1 VKVKIT
7 IKGRRVQDVGYR
19 LFLLSKAH
27 SLKGFEASTVGED
40 LIVLV
45 EGDENIV
52 NRFIQTVKTEKP
64 PSADVSEVV
73 VEGYDGEVMDVKEY
87 REQLSL
93 EQLAKIATVGVE
105 MRDDIKEMKADIKE
119 IKGDMEEMKG
129 DIKTMLK
136 KQDETLAEIR
146 ATRNELRE
154 EIRAARNELREEIR
168 ATRSELKEEIRAT
181 RDEIKALREDLKQYL
196 DRKFEKLEKE
206 IALIKQK
213 IGLT

>member
-1 VKVKIT
+1 VKAKIT

-19 LFLLSKAH
+19 LFLLSRAH
-27 SLKGFEASTVGED
+27 TLKGFEASNVGEE

-45 EGDENIV
+45 EGDENFV
-52 NRFIQTVKTEKP
+52 NRFVQIVKGEKP
-64 PSADVSEVV
+64 PSAEVSEVI
-73 VEGYDGEVMDVKEY
+73 VEGYDGEVMGVREY

-105 MRDDIKEMKADIKE
+105 MRDDIK
-119 IKGDMEEMKG
+119 
-129 DIKTMLK
+129 TMLK

-146 ATRNELRE
+146 ATRNE
-154 EIRAARNELREEIR
+154 II

-181 RDEIKALREDLKQYL
+181 RDEIRALREDLKQYM
-196 DRKFEKLEKE
+196 DRRFEKLEKD

>member
-1 VKVKIT
+1 VKAKIT
-7 IKGRRVQDVGYR
+7 IRGKRVQYVGYR

-27 SLKGFEASTVGED
+27 GLKGFEASNLGEE

-52 NRFIQTVKTEKP
+52 DRFVQIVKSEKP
-64 PSADVSEVV
+64 PSAEVSEVV
-73 VEGYDGEVMDVKEY
+73 VERYGGEVMDVKEY
-87 REQLSL
+87 RQQLSL

-105 MRDDIKEMKADIKE
+105 MRDDIK
-119 IKGDMEEMKG
+119 
-129 DIKTMLK
+129 TMLN

-146 ATRNELRE
+146 ATRNELKD
-154 EIRAARNELREEIR
+154 EIRATRNELRDEIR

-181 RDEIKALREDLKQYL
+181 RDEIRALREDLKQYM
-196 DRKFEKLEKE
+196 DRRFEKLERE

>member
-1 VKVKIT
+1 VKAKIT
-7 IKGRRVQDVGYR
+7 IRGKRVQDVGYR
-19 LFLLSKAH
+19 LFLLSRAH
-27 SLKGFEASTVGED
+27 SLKGFEASNLGEE

-45 EGDENIV
+45 EGEENFV
-52 NRFIQTVKTEKP
+52 DRFVQIVKTEKP

-73 VEGYDGEVMDVKEY
+73 VEGYGGEVMDVKEY
-87 REQLSL
+87 RQQLSL
-93 EQLAKIATVGVE
+93 EQLVKIAMVGVE
-105 MRDDIKEMKADIKE
+105 MRDDIKEMK
-119 IKGDMEEMKG
+119 GDVKEMKG

-154 EIRAARNELREEIR
+154 EIRATRNELREEIR

-181 RDEIKALREDLKQYL
+181 RDEIRALREDLKQYM
-196 DRKFEKLEKE
+196 DRRFEKLERE

>member
-1 VKVKIT
+1 MKAKIT
-7 IKGRRVQDVGYR
+7 IKGGRVQDVGYR

-27 SLKGFEASTVGED
+27 SLKGFEASNVGED

-45 EGDENIV
+45 EGDENSV
-52 NRFIQTVKTEKP
+52 NRFVQIVKTEKP
-64 PSADVSEVV
+64 PLAEVSEVV
-73 VEGYDGEVMDVKEY
+73 VEGYGGEVMNVKEY

-105 MRDDIKEMKADIKE
+105 MRDDIKEMKV
-119 IKGDMEEMKG
+119 

-146 ATRNELRE
+146 ATR
-154 EIRAARNELREEIR
+154 
-168 ATRSELKEEIRAT
+168 SELKEEIRAT
-181 RDEIKALREDLKQYL
+181 RDEIRALREDLKQYM
-196 DRKFEKLEKE
+196 DRRFEKLERE

>member
-1 VKVKIT
+1 MKAKIT
-7 IKGRRVQDVGYR
+7 IREKRVQDVGYR

-27 SLKGFEASTVGED
+27 SLKGFEAANIGED
-40 LIVLV
+40 LVVLV
-45 EGDENIV
+45 EGDENSV
-52 NRFIQTVKTEKP
+52 NRFIHIVKSEKP
-64 PSADVSEVV
+64 PLAEVSEVI
-73 VEGYDGEVMDVKEY
+73 VEGYDGEVMGVREY

-93 EQLAKIATVGVE
+93 EQLVKIATVGVE

-119 IKGDMEEMKG
+119 IKGDMKEMKG

-154 EIRAARNELREEIR
+154 EIRATRSEII

-181 RDEIKALREDLKQYL
+181 RDEIRALREDLKQYM
-196 DRKFEKLEKE
+196 DRRFEKLERE

-213 IGLT
+213 IGLV

>member
-1 VKVKIT
+1 VKAKIT
-7 IKGRRVQDVGYR
+7 IRGKRVQYVGYR

-27 SLKGFEASTVGED
+27 GLKGFEASNLGEE

-52 NRFIQTVKTEKP
+52 NRFVQIVKSEKP

-73 VEGYDGEVMDVKEY
+73 VEGYGGEVMDVKEY
-87 REQLSL
+87 RQQLSL

-105 MRDDIKEMKADIKE
+105 MRDDIK
-119 IKGDMEEMKG
+119 
-129 DIKTMLK
+129 TMLN

-146 ATRNELRE
+146 ATRNELKD
-154 EIRAARNELREEIR
+154 EIRATRNELREEIR

-181 RDEIKALREDLKQYL
+181 RDEIRALRDDLKQYM
-196 DRKFEKLEKE
+196 DRRFEKLERE

>member
-7 IKGRRVQDVGYR
+7 IKGRRVQDVEYR

-27 SLKGFEASTVGED
+27 SLKGFEASNLGEE
-40 LIVLV
+40 LIALV

-52 NRFIQTVKTEKP
+52 DRFVQIVKTEKP

-73 VEGYDGEVMDVKEY
+73 VEGYGGEVMDVKEY
-87 REQLSL
+87 RQQLSL
-93 EQLAKIATVGVE
+93 EQLVKIATVGVE
-105 MRDDIKEMKADIKE
+105 MRDDIK
-119 IKGDMEEMKG
+119 
-129 DIKTMLK
+129 TMLN

-146 ATRNELRE
+146 ATRNELKD
-154 EIRAARNELREEIR
+154 EIRATRNELREEIR

-181 RDEIKALREDLKQYL
+181 RDEIRALREDLKQYM
-196 DRKFEKLEKE
+196 DRRFEKLERE

>member
-1 VKVKIT
+1 VKAKIT
-7 IKGRRVQDVGYR
+7 VKGRRVQDVGYR

-27 SLKGFEASTVGED
+27 SLKGFEASNVGED
-40 LIVLV
+40 LIVLI
-45 EGDENIV
+45 EGDENSV
-52 NRFIQTVKTEKP
+52 NRFVQIVKSEKP
-64 PSADVSEVV
+64 PSAEVSEVV

-93 EQLAKIATVGVE
+93 EQLVKIATIGVE
-105 MRDDIKEMKADIKE
+105 MRD
-119 IKGDMEEMKG
+119 

-154 EIRAARNELREEIR
+154 EIRATRN
-168 ATRSELKEEIRAT
+168 ELKEEIRAT
-181 RDEIKALREDLKQYL
+181 REEIRALREDLKQYM
-196 DRKFEKLEKE
+196 DRRFEKIEKE

>member
-1 VKVKIT
+1 MKAKIT
-7 IKGRRVQDVGYR
+7 IRGKRVQYVGYR

-27 SLKGFEASTVGED
+27 GLKGFEASNLGEE

-52 NRFIQTVKTEKP
+52 DRFVQIVKSEKP
-64 PSADVSEVV
+64 PSAEVSEVV
-73 VEGYDGEVMDVKEY
+73 VERYGGEVMDVKEY
-87 REQLSL
+87 RQQLSL

-105 MRDDIKEMKADIKE
+105 MRDDIK
-119 IKGDMEEMKG
+119 
-129 DIKTMLK
+129 TMLN

-146 ATRNELRE
+146 ATRNELKD
-154 EIRAARNELREEIR
+154 EIRATRNELRDEIR

-181 RDEIKALREDLKQYL
+181 RDEIRALREDLKQYM
-196 DRKFEKLEKE
+196 DRRFEKLERE

>member
-1 VKVKIT
+1 VKAKII
-7 IKGRRVQDVGYR
+7 IKGGRVQDVGYR

-27 SLKGFEASTVGED
+27 SLKGFEASNVGAD

-45 EGDENIV
+45 EGDDATV
-52 NRFIQTVKTEKP
+52 NRFIQIVKSEKP
-64 PSADVSEVV
+64 PLAEVSEVI

-93 EQLAKIATVGVE
+93 EQLVKIATVGVE
-105 MRDDIKEMKADIKE
+105 MRDDIKEMKS
-119 IKGDMEEMKG
+119 

-154 EIRAARNELREEIR
+154 EIRATRNELRDEIR

-181 RDEIKALREDLKQYL
+181 RDEIRALREDLKQYM
-196 DRKFEKLEKE
+196 DRRFEKLEKE

>member
-7 IKGRRVQDVGYR
+7 IRGKRVQDVGYR
-19 LFLLSKAH
+19 LLLLSRAH
-27 SLKGFEASTVGED
+27 GLKGFEASNVGED

-45 EGDENIV
+45 EGDENTV

-64 PSADVSEVV
+64 PSAEVSEVV

-93 EQLAKIATVGVE
+93 EQLVKIATVGVE
-105 MRDDIKEMKADIKE
+105 IRD
-119 IKGDMEEMKG
+119 

-136 KQDETLAEIR
+136 KQDETVAEIR
-146 ATRNELRE
+146 ATRS
-154 EIRAARNELREEIR
+154 EII

-181 RDEIKALREDLKQYL
+181 RDEIRALREDLKQYM
-196 DRKFEKLEKE
+196 DRRFEKLERE

>member
-1 VKVKIT
+1 VKAKIT
-7 IKGRRVQDVGYR
+7 VKGRRVQDVGYR

-27 SLKGFEASTVGED
+27 SLKGFEASNVGED
-40 LIVLV
+40 LIVLI
-45 EGDENIV
+45 EGDENSV
-52 NRFIQTVKTEKP
+52 NRFVQIVKSEKP
-64 PSADVSEVV
+64 PSAEVSEVV

-93 EQLAKIATVGVE
+93 EQLVKIATIGVE
-105 MRDDIKEMKADIKE
+105 MRD
-119 IKGDMEEMKG
+119 

-154 EIRAARNELREEIR
+154 EIRA
-168 ATRSELKEEIRAT
+168 TRSELKEEIRAT
-181 RDEIKALREDLKQYL
+181 REEIRALREDLKQYM
-196 DRKFEKLEKE
+196 DRRFEKIEKE

>member
-1 VKVKIT
+1 VKAKIT

-27 SLKGFEASTVGED
+27 SLKGFEASNVGED

-52 NRFIQTVKTEKP
+52 DRFVQIVKTEKP
-64 PSADVSEVV
+64 PLAEVSEVV
-73 VEGYDGEVMDVKEY
+73 VEGYSGEVMDVKEY

-105 MRDDIKEMKADIKE
+105 MRDDIK
-119 IKGDMEEMKG
+119 EMKG

-154 EIRAARNELREEIR
+154 EIRAARNELRDEIR

-181 RDEIKALREDLKQYL
+181 RDEIRALREDLKQYM
-196 DRKFEKLEKE
+196 DRRFEKLEKD

>member
-1 VKVKIT
+1 MAVKAKLT
-7 IKGRRVQDVGYR
+7 LKGRRVQDVGYK

-27 SLKGFEASTVGED
+27 SLKGLEAANVGED
-40 LIVLV
+40 LIILI
-45 EGDENIV
+45 EGDDATV
-52 NRFIQTVKTEKP
+52 NRFIQTAKTEKP
-64 PSADVSEVV
+64 PLADVSEVV
-73 VEGYDGEVMDVKEY
+73 VEGYDGEVMGVKEY

-105 MRDDIKEMKADIKE
+105 MKDDIK
-119 IKGDMEEMKG
+119 EMKG

-146 ATRNELRE
+146 VTRNEIIATRNELR
-154 EIRAARNELREEIR
+154 
-168 ATRSELKEEIRAT
+168 EEIRAT
-181 RDEIKALREDLKQYL
+181 RDEIKALREDLKQYM
-196 DRKFEKLEKE
+196 DRRFEKLERE

>member
-1 VKVKIT
+1 VKAKIT
-7 IKGRRVQDVGYR
+7 IRGKRVQDVGYR

-27 SLKGFEASTVGED
+27 SLKGFEASNVGED

-45 EGDENIV
+45 EGDENFVDRFVQIV
-52 NRFIQTVKTEKP
+52 KSEKP
-64 PSADVSEVV
+64 PSAEVSEVV
-73 VEGYDGEVMDVKEY
+73 VERYGGEVMDVKEY

-93 EQLAKIATVGVE
+93 EQLAKIATVSVE
-105 MRDDIKEMKADIKE
+105 MRDDIKEMKGDIKE
-119 IKGDMEEMKG
+119 MKGDMKEMKG

-146 ATRNELRE
+146 ATRNE
-154 EIRAARNELREEIR
+154 IITARNELREEIR

-181 RDEIKALREDLKQYL
+181 RGEIKALREDLKQYM
-196 DRKFEKLEKE
+196 DRRFEKLERE

>member
-1 VKVKIT
+1 VKAKIT

-19 LFLLSKAH
+19 LFLLSRAY
-27 SLKGFEASTVGED
+27 SLKGFEAANVGED
-40 LIVLV
+40 LIVLI
-45 EGDENIV
+45 EGDDATV
-52 NRFIQTVKTEKP
+52 NRFIQIVKSEKP
-64 PSADVSEVV
+64 PLADVSEVV
-73 VEGYDGEVMDVKEY
+73 VEGYDGEVMGVKEY

-105 MRDDIKEMKADIKE
+105 MRDDIKEMK
-119 IKGDMEEMKG
+119 GDMKDMKG
-129 DIKTMLK
+129 DVKTMLK

-154 EIRAARNELREEIR
+154 EIRA
-168 ATRSELKEEIRAT
+168 T
-181 RDEIKALREDLKQYL
+181 RDEIKALREDLKQYM
-196 DRKFEKLEKE
+196 DRRFEKLEKD

>member
-1 VKVKIT
+1 VKAKIT

-19 LFLLSKAH
+19 LFLLSRAH
-27 SLKGFEASTVGED
+27 TLKGFEAANVGEN
-40 LIVLV
+40 LIVLT
-45 EGDENIV
+45 EGDENSV
-52 NRFIQTVKTEKP
+52 NRFIQIVKSEKP
-64 PSADVSEVV
+64 PLAEVSEVI

-93 EQLAKIATVGVE
+93 EQLVKIATVGVE
-105 MRDDIKEMKADIKE
+105 MRDDIKEMKSDIKEMKADIKE
-119 IKGDMEEMKG
+119 MKGDIKEMKG

-154 EIRAARNELREEIR
+154 EIRATRSELREEIR
-168 ATRSELKEEIRAT
+168 ATRG
-181 RDEIKALREDLKQYL
+181 EIKALREDLKQYM
-196 DRKFEKLEKE
+196 DRRFEKLEKE

>member
-1 VKVKIT
+1 VKAKIT

-27 SLKGFEASTVGED
+27 TLKGFEAANIGED
-40 LIVLV
+40 LIVLI
-45 EGDENIV
+45 EGDEPTV
-52 NRFIQTVKTEKP
+52 NRFIQIVKSEKP
-64 PSADVSEVV
+64 PLADVSEVIV
-73 VEGYDGEVMDVKEY
+73 GGYDGEVMDVREY

-93 EQLAKIATVGVE
+93 EQLVKIATVGVE
-105 MRDDIKEMKADIKE
+105 MRDDIKEMKS
-119 IKGDMEEMKG
+119 

-154 EIRAARNELREEIR
+154 EIRAARNEIRDEIR
-168 ATRSELKEEIRAT
+168 ATRSELREEIRAT
-181 RDEIKALREDLKQYL
+181 RDEIKALREDLKQYM
-196 DRKFEKLEKE
+196 DRRFEKLEKE

>member
-1 VKVKIT
+1 VKAKIT
-7 IKGRRVQDVGYR
+7 IRGKRVQDVGYR

-27 SLKGFEASTVGED
+27 SLKGFEASNVGED
-40 LIVLV
+40 LIVLI
-45 EGDENIV
+45 EGDDAAV
-52 NRFIQTVKTEKP
+52 NRFIQTAKTEKP

-73 VEGYDGEVMDVKEY
+73 VESYDGEVMDAKEY

-93 EQLAKIATVGVE
+93 EQLVKIATVGVE
-105 MRDDIKEMKADIKE
+105 IRD
-119 IKGDMEEMKG
+119 

-154 EIRAARNELREEIR
+154 EIRAARNELRDEIR
-168 ATRSELKEEIRAT
+168 ATRSELREEIRAT
-181 RDEIKALREDLKQYL
+181 RDEIRALREDLKQYM
-196 DRKFEKLEKE
+196 DRRFEKLERE

>member
-1 VKVKIT
+1 VKAKIT

-19 LFLLSKAH
+19 LFLLSRAH
-27 SLKGFEASTVGED
+27 NLKGFEAANVGAD
-40 LIVLV
+40 LIVLI
-45 EGDENIV
+45 EGDENSV
-52 NRFIQTVKTEKP
+52 NRFVQIVKSEKP
-64 PSADVSEVV
+64 PSAEVSEVV
-73 VEGYDGEVMDVKEY
+73 VEGYDGEVMGVREY

-105 MRDDIKEMKADIKE
+105 MRDDIKEMK
-119 IKGDMEEMKG
+119 G

-146 ATRNELRE
+146 ATRS
-154 EIRAARNELREEIR
+154 ELREEIR
-168 ATRSELKEEIRAT
+168 ATRSELREEIRAT
-181 RDEIKALREDLKQYL
+181 RDEIRALREDLKQYM
-196 DRKFEKLEKE
+196 DRRFEKLEKD

>member
-1 VKVKIT
+1 MKVKIT

-27 SLKGFEASTVGED
+27 SLKGFEASNVGEE

-73 VEGYDGEVMDVKEY
+73 VEGYGGEVMDVKEY
-87 REQLSL
+87 KEQLSL
-93 EQLAKIATVGVE
+93 EQLVKIATVGVE
-105 MRDDIKEMKADIKE
+105 MRDDIKEMK
-119 IKGDMEEMKG
+119 GDMKEMKG

-154 EIRAARNELREEIR
+154 EIRATRNELRDEIRATRSELREEIR
-168 ATRSELKEEIRAT
+168 ATRDEIR
-181 RDEIKALREDLKQYL
+181 ALREDLKQYM
-196 DRKFEKLEKE
+196 DRRFEKLERE